1 MRSGKFLGI
10 VLVLVMAMVT
20 TGCVSQQQYDELKAQ
35 NRIQQQ
41 RVTDLESEVGAS
53 EMRLEQLQKQMET
66 TQGQSSADIGAKSAE
81 IAALESDIRS
91 KKSLIARMQAQ
102 LLRSGA
108 ALPMELSVMLE
119 DFAKDNEMVTYDE
132 GTGMLKFE
140 SDLLFE
146 LGSDKVAPEAVGPVK
161 ALCRIMN
168 TKEAEQFDILIAGHT
183 DDVPIKKKATKIKHP
198 TNWHLSVHRA
208 IAVLN
213 IMAANKIAPTRV
225 SIRGFGEYRPIVP
238 NKAGKKGN
246 AANRRVELFIVPS
259 GT

>member
-1 MRSGKFLGI
+1 MRSGKFLWI
-10 VLVLVMAMVT
+10 VLVLAMAMVT
-20 TGCVSQQQYDELKAQ
+20 SSCVSQQQHNELRAQ

-41 RVTDLESEVGAS
+41 RITDLESEVGAS
-53 EMRLEQLQKQMET
+53 ELRLEQLQKQMET

-81 IAALESDIRS
+81 IAALEKDIEN

-108 ALPMELSVMLE
+108 ALPMELSVMLA
-119 DFAKDNEMVTYDE
+119 DFAKDNEMVTFDE
-132 GTGMLKFE
+132 SSGMLKFE

-161 ALCRIMN
+161 SLCKIMGSG
-168 TKEAEQFDILIAGHT
+168 EAKGFDVVIAGHT
-183 DDVPIKKKATKIKHP
+183 DDVPIKKKATKAKHP

-213 IMAANKIAPTRV
+213 IMTANKMAPTRV
-225 SIRGFGEYRPIVP
+225 SIRGFGEYRPIAP

-246 AANRRVELFIVPS
+246 AANRRVEIFIVPS